1 MSQDSIIMFG
11 KNTFCEV
18 KEIYLSYRQVTYAL
32 PDALHVKNSSL
43 VYHKLKI
50 STSVRK
56 PMMMSIA
63 ESLQSTVMSSPT
75 KSRIVTV
82 MSNIA
87 NS

>member
-1 MSQDSIIMFG
+1 MFG
-11 KNTFCEV
+11 VNKFCEA
-18 KEIYLSYRQVTYAL
+18 KEIYVSYRQVT
-32 PDALHVKNSSL
+32 DALHVENSSF

-50 STSVRK
+50 STSVRN
-56 PMMMSIA
+56 PIRMSIA

-75 KSRIVTV
+75 KFRIVTV